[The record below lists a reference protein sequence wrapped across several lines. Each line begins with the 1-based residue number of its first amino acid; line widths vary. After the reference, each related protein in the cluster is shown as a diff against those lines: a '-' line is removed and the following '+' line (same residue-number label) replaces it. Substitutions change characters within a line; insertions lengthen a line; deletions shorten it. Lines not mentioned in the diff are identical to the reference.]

1 MIGFKKTP
9 IRLVLIIF
17 FISVVSIILIYVDS
31 LNNEPLAIEEITIS
45 RDLSESFTPI
55 KSKQIHTV
63 RKGDS
68 LSVIF
73 EDKQVPLNTA
83 YKIFDFDKNNLLS
96 SIIPGDIM
104 EFNYMGNDLLS
115 IEIIKDDVNSI
126 LIKTEDEISIVN
138 IKKEAQT
145 ITSFGFGEI
154 RDSFYK
160 SAKDVG
166 IPDSIIMDFAYIFGW
181 DIDFIFDVRKGDK
194 FSVIYETEFSEG
206 EKISNGDIVFAEFT
220 NREKKYI
227 AQRFFDDVQGK
238 QYFNENGENVKKAF
252 LRAPLD
258 FAYISSHFNPNRM
271 HPILHKIKAHNG
283 VDYAAKTGTPVR
295 ATGEGTVILRANK
308 GGYGRLIEIRHF
320 NEYTT
325 RYAHLSGYAKGLQVG
340 SKVDQGDIIGY
351 VGKSGLAT
359 GPHLH
364 YEFRVNGMHTDPLRV
379 KFPNAKPIES
389 ENKEDFTNFA
399 LALDLKMNTLKKK
412 LFSSNEEKI
421 EE

>member
-9 IRLVLIIF
+9 IRLVLITF
-17 FISVVSIILIYVDS
+17 LISVVSIILIYVDS
-31 LNNEPLAIEEITIS
+31 LDNEPLAIEEITIS
-45 RDLSESFTPI
+45 RDLSEGLTPI

-115 IEIIKDDVNSI
+115 IEIIKDDINSI

-154 RDSFYK
+154 KDSFYK

-181 DIDFIFDVRKGDK
+181 DIDFIFDVREGDK
-194 FSVIYETEFSEG
+194 FSVIYETDFSEG
-206 EKISNGDIVFAEFT
+206 EKISSGDIVFAEFT
-220 NREKKYI
+220 NKDKKYI

-283 VDYAAKTGTPVR
+283 VDYAAKRNTPVK
-295 ATGEGTVILRANK
+295 ASGDGVISFIGRQS
-308 GGYGRLIEIRHF
+308 GYGRTVEIKHGG
-320 NEYTT
+320 NIKTL
-325 RYAHLSGYAKGLQVG
+325 YAHLERFNTKLKVG
-340 SKVDQGDIIGY
+340 SKVKQGEIIAY
-351 VGKSGLAT
+351 VGDSGQAT

-364 YEFRVNGMHTDPLRV
+364 FEFWQGEIRSDPV
-379 KFPNAKPIES
+379 KVKLPSAKPVNNAQRNEF
-389 ENKEDFTNFA
+389 EDL
-399 LALDLKMNTLKKK
+399 LALNLNK
-412 LFSSNEEKI
+412 LNEYNFPKYE
-421 EE
+421 

>member
-9 IRLVLIIF
+9 IRLVLITF
-17 FISVVSIILIYVDS
+17 LISVVSIILIYVDS
-31 LNNEPLAIEEITIS
+31 LDNEPLAIEEITIS
-45 RDLSESFTPI
+45 RDLSESLTPI

-115 IEIIKDDVNSI
+115 IEIIKDDINSI

-206 EKISNGDIVFAEFT
+206 EKISSGDIVFAEFT

-283 VDYAAKTGTPVR
+283 VDYAAKRNTPVK
-295 ATGEGTVILRANK
+295 ASGDGVISFIGRQS
-308 GGYGRLIEIRHF
+308 GYGRTVEIKHGG
-320 NEYTT
+320 NIKTL
-325 RYAHLSGYAKGLQVG
+325 YAHLERFNTKLKVG
-340 SKVDQGDIIGY
+340 SKVKQGEIIAF
-351 VGKSGLAT
+351 VGDSGQAT

-364 YEFRVNGMHTDPLRV
+364 FEFWQGEIRSDPV
-379 KFPNAKPIES
+379 KVKLPSAKPVNNAQRNEF
-389 ENKEDFTNFA
+389 EDL
-399 LALDLKMNTLKKK
+399 LALNLNK
-412 LFSSNEEKI
+412 LYEYNLPKYE
-421 EE
+421 

>member
-9 IRLVLIIF
+9 IRLVLITFLICVF
-17 FISVVSIILIYVDS
+17 SIILIYVDS

-45 RDLSESFTPI
+45 RDLSEGLTPI

-126 LIKTEDEISIVN
+126 LIKTEDEISIMN

-154 RDSFYK
+154 KDSFYK

-206 EKISNGDIVFAEFT
+206 EKISSGDIVFAEFT

-283 VDYAAKTGTPVR
+283 VDYAAKRNTPVK
-295 ATGEGTVILRANK
+295 ASGDGVISFMGRQS
-308 GGYGRLIEIRHF
+308 GYGRTVEIKHGG
-320 NEYTT
+320 NIKTL
-325 RYAHLSGYAKGLQVG
+325 YAHLERFNTKLKVG
-340 SKVDQGDIIGY
+340 SKVKQGEIIAF
-351 VGKSGLAT
+351 VGDSGQAT

-364 YEFRVNGMHTDPLRV
+364 FEFWQGEIRSDPV
-379 KFPNAKPIES
+379 KVKLPSAKPVNNSQRNEF
-389 ENKEDFTNFA
+389 EDL
-399 LALDLKMNTLKKK
+399 LALNLNK
-412 LFSSNEEKI
+412 LNENNLPKYE
-421 EE
+421 

>member
-9 IRLVLIIF
+9 IRLVLITF
-17 FISVVSIILIYVDS
+17 LISVVSIILIYVDS

-45 RDLSESFTPI
+45 RDLSESLTPI

-96 SIIPGDIM
+96 NIIPGDIM

-206 EKISNGDIVFAEFT
+206 EKISSGDIVFAEFT

-283 VDYAAKTGTPVR
+283 VDYAAKRNTPVK
-295 ATGEGTVILRANK
+295 ASGDGVISFIGRQS
-308 GGYGRLIEIRHF
+308 GYGRTVEIKHGG
-320 NEYTT
+320 NIKTL
-325 RYAHLSGYAKGLQVG
+325 YAHLERFNTKLKVG
-340 SKVDQGDIIGY
+340 SKVKQGEIIAF
-351 VGKSGLAT
+351 VGDSGQAT

-364 YEFRVNGMHTDPLRV
+364 FEFWQGEIRSDPV
-379 KFPNAKPIES
+379 KVKLPSAKPINNAQRNEF
-389 ENKEDFTNFA
+389 ENL
-399 LALDLKMNTLKKK
+399 LALNLNK
-412 LFSSNEEKI
+412 LNEYNLPKYE
-421 EE
+421 

>member
-17 FISVVSIILIYVDS
+17 LISVVSIILIYIDS

-45 RDLSESFTPI
+45 RDLSEGLTPI

-104 EFNYMGNDLLS
+104 EFNYMGDDLLS
-115 IEIIKDDVNSI
+115 IEIIKDDINSI

-160 SAKDVG
+160 SAKGVG

-194 FSVIYETEFSEG
+194 FSVIYETDFSEG
-206 EKISNGDIVFAEFT
+206 EKISSGDIVFAEFT

-227 AQRFFDDVQGK
+227 AQRFFDNVQGK

-283 VDYAAKTGTPVR
+283 VDYAAKRNTPVK
-295 ATGEGTVILRANK
+295 ASGDGVISFIGKQR
-308 GGYGRLIEIRHF
+308 GYGRTIEIKHGG
-320 NEYTT
+320 NIKTL
-325 RYAHLSGYAKGLQVG
+325 YAHLERFNSKLKQG
-340 SKVDQGDIIGY
+340 SKVKQGDIIAY
-351 VGKSGLAT
+351 VGDSGQAT

-364 YEFRVNGMHTDPLRV
+364 FEFWKGEIRTDPV
-379 KFPNAKPIES
+379 KVKLPSAKPVNIS
-389 ENKEDFTNFA
+389 QKDDFDNLLQLNLNKLNQY
-399 LALDLKMNTLKKK
+399 NLKK
-412 LFSSNEEKI
+412 NG
-421 EE
+421 

>member
-9 IRLVLIIF
+9 IRLVLITF
-17 FISVVSIILIYVDS
+17 LISVVSIILIYVDS
-31 LNNEPLAIEEITIS
+31 LDNEPLAIEEITIS
-45 RDLSESFTPI
+45 RDLSESLTPI

-63 RKGDS
+63 KKGDS

-126 LIKTEDEISIVN
+126 LIKTEDDISIVN

-206 EKISNGDIVFAEFT
+206 EKISSGDIVFAEFT

-227 AQRFFDDVQGK
+227 AQRFFDSVQGK

-283 VDYAAKTGTPVR
+283 VDYAAKRNTPVK
-295 ATGEGTVILRANK
+295 ASGDGVISFIGRQS
-308 GGYGRLIEIRHF
+308 GYGRTVEIKHGG
-320 NEYTT
+320 NIKTL
-325 RYAHLSGYAKGLQVG
+325 YAHLERFNTKLKVG
-340 SKVDQGDIIGY
+340 SKVKQGEIIAF
-351 VGKSGLAT
+351 VGDSGQAT

-364 YEFRVNGMHTDPLRV
+364 FEFWQGEIRSDPV
-379 KFPNAKPIES
+379 KVKLPSAKPVNNAQRNEF
-389 ENKEDFTNFA
+389 EDL
-399 LALDLKMNTLKKK
+399 LALNLNK
-412 LFSSNEEKI
+412 LYEYNLPKYE
-421 EE
+421 

>member
-9 IRLVLIIF
+9 IRLVLITF
-17 FISVVSIILIYVDS
+17 LISVVSIILIYVDS
-31 LNNEPLAIEEITIS
+31 LDNEPLAIEEITIS
-45 RDLSESFTPI
+45 RDLSEGLTPI

-126 LIKTEDEISIVN
+126 LIKTEDEISIVK

-145 ITSFGFGEI
+145 ITSIGFGEI

-160 SAKDVG
+160 SAKGVG

-206 EKISNGDIVFAEFT
+206 EKISSGDIVFAEFT

-283 VDYAAKTGTPVR
+283 VDYAAKRNTPVK
-295 ATGEGTVILRANK
+295 ASGDGVISFIGRQS
-308 GGYGRLIEIRHF
+308 GYGRTVEIKHGG
-320 NEYTT
+320 NIKTL
-325 RYAHLSGYAKGLQVG
+325 YAHLERFNTKLKVG
-340 SKVDQGDIIGY
+340 SKVKQGEIIAF
-351 VGKSGLAT
+351 VGDSGQAT

-364 YEFRVNGMHTDPLRV
+364 FEFWQGEIRSDPV
-379 KFPNAKPIES
+379 KVKLPSAKPVNNAQRNEF
-389 ENKEDFTNFA
+389 EDL
-399 LALDLKMNTLKKK
+399 LALNLNK
-412 LFSSNEEKI
+412 LNEYNLPKYE
-421 EE
+421 

>member
-9 IRLVLIIF
+9 IRLVLITF
-17 FISVVSIILIYVDS
+17 LISVVSIILIYVDS
-31 LNNEPLAIEEITIS
+31 LDNEPLAIEEITIS
-45 RDLSESFTPI
+45 RDLSESLTPI

-63 RKGDS
+63 KKGDS

-206 EKISNGDIVFAEFT
+206 EKISSGDIVFAEFT

-227 AQRFFDDVQGK
+227 AQRFFDSVQGK

-283 VDYAAKTGTPVR
+283 VDYAAKRNTPVK
-295 ATGEGTVILRANK
+295 ASGDGVISFIGRQS
-308 GGYGRLIEIRHF
+308 GYGRTVEIKHGG
-320 NEYTT
+320 NIKTL
-325 RYAHLSGYAKGLQVG
+325 YAHLERFNTKLKVG
-340 SKVDQGDIIGY
+340 SKVKQGEIIAF
-351 VGKSGLAT
+351 VGDSGQAT

-364 YEFRVNGMHTDPLRV
+364 FEFWQGEIRSDPV
-379 KFPNAKPIES
+379 KVKLPSAKPINNAQRNEF
-389 ENKEDFTNFA
+389 EDL
-399 LALDLKMNTLKKK
+399 LALNLNK
-412 LFSSNEEKI
+412 LYEYNLPKYE
-421 EE
+421 

>member
-17 FISVVSIILIYVDS
+17 LISVISIILIYVDS

-45 RDLSESFTPI
+45 RDLSEGLAPI

-73 EDKQVPLNTA
+73 DDKQVPLNTA

-104 EFNYMGNDLLS
+104 EFNYMGEDLLS
-115 IEIIKDDVNSI
+115 IEIIKDDINSI
-126 LIKTEDEISIVN
+126 LIKTEDEISIVK

-145 ITSFGFGEI
+145 ITSIGFGEI

-194 FSVIYETEFSEG
+194 FSVIYETDFSEG
-206 EKISNGDIVFAEFT
+206 EKISSGDIVFAEFT

-227 AQRFFDDVQGK
+227 AQRFFDNVQGK

-283 VDYAAKTGTPVR
+283 VDYAAKRNTPVK
-295 ATGEGTVILRANK
+295 ASGDGVISFIGKQR
-308 GGYGRLIEIRHF
+308 GYGRTIEIKHGG
-320 NEYTT
+320 NIKTL
-325 RYAHLSGYAKGLQVG
+325 YAHLERFNSKLKQG
-340 SKVDQGDIIGY
+340 SKVKQGDIIAY
-351 VGKSGLAT
+351 VGDSGQAT

-364 YEFRVNGMHTDPLRV
+364 FEFWKGEIRTDPV
-379 KFPNAKPIES
+379 KVKLPSAKPVNIS
-389 ENKEDFTNFA
+389 QKDDFDNLLQLNLNKLNQY
-399 LALDLKMNTLKKK
+399 NLKK
-412 LFSSNEEKI
+412 NG
-421 EE
+421 

>member
-9 IRLVLIIF
+9 IRLVLITF
-17 FISVVSIILIYVDS
+17 LISVVSIILIYVDS
-31 LNNEPLAIEEITIS
+31 LDNEPLAIEEITIS
-45 RDLSESFTPI
+45 RELSEGLTPI

-206 EKISNGDIVFAEFT
+206 EKISSGDIVFAEFT

-283 VDYAAKTGTPVR
+283 VDYAAKRNTPVK
-295 ATGEGTVILRANK
+295 ASGDGVISFIGRQS
-308 GGYGRLIEIRHF
+308 GYGRTVEIKHGG
-320 NEYTT
+320 NIKTL
-325 RYAHLSGYAKGLQVG
+325 YAHLERFNTKLKVG
-340 SKVDQGDIIGY
+340 SKVKQGEIIAF
-351 VGKSGLAT
+351 VGDSGQAT

-364 YEFRVNGMHTDPLRV
+364 FEFWQGEIRSDPV
-379 KFPNAKPIES
+379 KVKLPSAKPVNNAQRNEF
-389 ENKEDFTNFA
+389 EDL
-399 LALDLKMNTLKKK
+399 LALNLNK
-412 LFSSNEEKI
+412 LNEYNLPKYE
-421 EE
+421 

>member
-9 IRLVLIIF
+9 IRLVLITF
-17 FISVVSIILIYVDS
+17 LISVVSIILIYVDS

-45 RDLSESFTPI
+45 RDLSESLTPI

-126 LIKTEDEISIVN
+126 LIKTEDEISIMN

-154 RDSFYK
+154 KDSFYK

-206 EKISNGDIVFAEFT
+206 EKISSGDIVFAEFT

-283 VDYAAKTGTPVR
+283 VDYAAKRNTPVK
-295 ATGEGTVILRANK
+295 ASGDGVISFIGRQS
-308 GGYGRLIEIRHF
+308 GYGRTVEIKHGG
-320 NEYTT
+320 NIKTL
-325 RYAHLSGYAKGLQVG
+325 YAHLERFNTKLKVG
-340 SKVDQGDIIGY
+340 SKVKQGEIIAF
-351 VGKSGLAT
+351 VGDSGQAT

-364 YEFRVNGMHTDPLRV
+364 FEFWQGEIRSDPV
-379 KFPNAKPIES
+379 KVKLPSAKPVNNSQRNEF
-389 ENKEDFTNFA
+389 EDL
-399 LALDLKMNTLKKK
+399 LALNLNK
-412 LFSSNEEKI
+412 LNEYNLPKYE
-421 EE
+421 

>member
-9 IRLVLIIF
+9 IRLVLITFLIC
-17 FISVVSIILIYVDS
+17 VVSIILIYVDS

-45 RDLSESFTPI
+45 RDLSEGLTPI

-63 RKGDS
+63 RKGES

-115 IEIIKDDVNSI
+115 IEIIKDDINSI
-126 LIKTEDEISIVN
+126 LIKTEDEISIVK

-145 ITSFGFGEI
+145 ITSIGFGEI

-160 SAKDVG
+160 SAKGVG

-194 FSVIYETEFSEG
+194 FSVIYETDFSEG
-206 EKISNGDIVFAEFT
+206 EKISSGDIVFAEFT

-283 VDYAAKTGTPVR
+283 VDYAAKRNTPVK
-295 ATGEGTVILRANK
+295 ASGDGVISFIGRQS
-308 GGYGRLIEIRHF
+308 GYGRTVEIKHGG
-320 NEYTT
+320 NIKTL
-325 RYAHLSGYAKGLQVG
+325 YAHLERFNTKLKVG
-340 SKVDQGDIIGY
+340 SKVKQGEIIAF
-351 VGKSGLAT
+351 VGDSGQAT

-364 YEFRVNGMHTDPLRV
+364 FEFWQGEIRSDPV
-379 KFPNAKPIES
+379 KVKLPSAKPVNNTQRNEF
-389 ENKEDFTNFA
+389 EDL
-399 LALDLKMNTLKKK
+399 LALNLNK
-412 LFSSNEEKI
+412 LNEYNLPKYE
-421 EE
+421 

>member
-9 IRLVLIIF
+9 IRLVLITF
-17 FISVVSIILIYVDS
+17 LISVVSIILIYVDS

-45 RDLSESFTPI
+45 RDLSESLTPI

-104 EFNYMGNDLLS
+104 EFNYMGDNLLS
-115 IEIIKDDVNSI
+115 IEIIKDDINSI

-206 EKISNGDIVFAEFT
+206 EKISSGDIVFAEFT

-283 VDYAAKTGTPVR
+283 VDYAAKRNTPVK
-295 ATGEGTVILRANK
+295 ASGDGVISFIGRQS
-308 GGYGRLIEIRHF
+308 GYGRTVEIKHGG
-320 NEYTT
+320 NIKTL
-325 RYAHLSGYAKGLQVG
+325 YAHLERFNTKLKVG
-340 SKVDQGDIIGY
+340 SKVKQGEIIAF
-351 VGKSGLAT
+351 VGDSGQAT

-364 YEFRVNGMHTDPLRV
+364 FEFWQGEIRSDPV
-379 KFPNAKPIES
+379 KVKLPSAKPVNNSQRNEF
-389 ENKEDFTNFA
+389 EDL
-399 LALDLKMNTLKKK
+399 LALNLNK
-412 LFSSNEEKI
+412 LNEYNLPKYE
-421 EE
+421 

>member
-9 IRLVLIIF
+9 IRLVLITF
-17 FISVVSIILIYVDS
+17 LISVVSIILIYVDS
-31 LNNEPLAIEEITIS
+31 LDNEPLAIEEITIS
-45 RDLSESFTPI
+45 RDLSESLTPI

-206 EKISNGDIVFAEFT
+206 EKISSGDIVFAEFT

-227 AQRFFDDVQGK
+227 AQRFFDSVQGK

-283 VDYAAKTGTPVR
+283 VDYAAKRNTPVK
-295 ATGEGTVILRANK
+295 ASGDGVISFIGRQS
-308 GGYGRLIEIRHF
+308 GYGRTVEIKHGG
-320 NEYTT
+320 NIKTL
-325 RYAHLSGYAKGLQVG
+325 YAHLERFNTKLKVG
-340 SKVDQGDIIGY
+340 SKVKQGEIIAF
-351 VGKSGLAT
+351 VGDSGQAT

-364 YEFRVNGMHTDPLRV
+364 FEFWQGEIRSDPV
-379 KFPNAKPIES
+379 KVKLPSAKPINNAQRNEF
-389 ENKEDFTNFA
+389 EDL
-399 LALDLKMNTLKKK
+399 LALNLNK
-412 LFSSNEEKI
+412 LNEYNLPKYE
-421 EE
+421 

>member
-9 IRLVLIIF
+9 IRLVLITF
-17 FISVVSIILIYVDS
+17 LISVVSIILIYVDS
-31 LNNEPLAIEEITIS
+31 LDNEPLAIEEITIS
-45 RDLSESFTPI
+45 RDLSESLTPI

-63 RKGDS
+63 KKGDS

-96 SIIPGDIM
+96 NIIPGDIM

-206 EKISNGDIVFAEFT
+206 EKISSGDIVFAEFT

-227 AQRFFDDVQGK
+227 AQRFFDSVQGK

-283 VDYAAKTGTPVR
+283 VDYAAKRNTPVK
-295 ATGEGTVILRANK
+295 ASGDGVISFIGRQS
-308 GGYGRLIEIRHF
+308 GYGRTVEIKHGG
-320 NEYTT
+320 NIKTL
-325 RYAHLSGYAKGLQVG
+325 YAHLERFNTKLKVG
-340 SKVDQGDIIGY
+340 SKVKQGEIIAF
-351 VGKSGLAT
+351 VGDSGQAT

-364 YEFRVNGMHTDPLRV
+364 FEFWQGEIRSDPV
-379 KFPNAKPIES
+379 KVKLPSAKPVNIS
-389 ENKEDFTNFA
+389 QKDDFDNLLQLNLNKLNQY
-399 LALDLKMNTLKKK
+399 NLKK
-412 LFSSNEEKI
+412 NG
-421 EE
+421 

>member
-9 IRLVLIIF
+9 IRLVLITF
-17 FISVVSIILIYVDS
+17 LISVVSIILIYFDS

-45 RDLSESFTPI
+45 RDLSESLTPI

-115 IEIIKDDVNSI
+115 IEIIKDDINSI

-181 DIDFIFDVRKGDK
+181 DIDFIFDVREGDK
-194 FSVIYETEFSEG
+194 FSVIYETDFSEG
-206 EKISNGDIVFAEFT
+206 EKISSGDIVFAEFT
-220 NREKKYI
+220 NKDKKYI

-283 VDYAAKTGTPVR
+283 VDYAAKRNTPVK
-295 ATGEGTVILRANK
+295 ASGDGVISFIGRQS
-308 GGYGRLIEIRHF
+308 GYGRTVEIKHGG
-320 NEYTT
+320 NIKTL
-325 RYAHLSGYAKGLQVG
+325 YAHLERFNTKLKVG
-340 SKVDQGDIIGY
+340 SKVKQGEIIAF
-351 VGKSGLAT
+351 VGDSGQAT

-364 YEFRVNGMHTDPLRV
+364 FEFWQGEIRSDPV
-379 KFPNAKPIES
+379 KVKLPSAKPVNNAQRNEF
-389 ENKEDFTNFA
+389 EDL
-399 LALDLKMNTLKKK
+399 LALNLNK
-412 LFSSNEEKI
+412 LNEYNLPKYE
-421 EE
+421 

>member
-9 IRLVLIIF
+9 IRLVLITF
-17 FISVVSIILIYVDS
+17 LISVVSIILIYVDS
-31 LNNEPLAIEEITIS
+31 LDNEPLAIEEITIS
-45 RDLSESFTPI
+45 RDLSESLTPI

-206 EKISNGDIVFAEFT
+206 EKISSGDIVFAEFT

-227 AQRFFDDVQGK
+227 AQRFFDSVQGK

-283 VDYAAKTGTPVR
+283 VDYAAKRNTPVK
-295 ATGEGTVILRANK
+295 ASGDGVISFIGRQS
-308 GGYGRLIEIRHF
+308 GYGRTVEIKHGG
-320 NEYTT
+320 NIKTL
-325 RYAHLSGYAKGLQVG
+325 YAHLERFNTKLKVG
-340 SKVDQGDIIGY
+340 SKVKQGEIIAF
-351 VGKSGLAT
+351 VGDSGQAT

-364 YEFRVNGMHTDPLRV
+364 FEFWQGEIRSDPV
-379 KFPNAKPIES
+379 KVKLPSAKPVNNAQRNEF
-389 ENKEDFTNFA
+389 EDL
-399 LALDLKMNTLKKK
+399 LALNLNK
-412 LFSSNEEKI
+412 LNEYNLPKYE
-421 EE
+421 

>member
-9 IRLVLIIF
+9 IRLVLITF
-17 FISVVSIILIYVDS
+17 LISVVSIILIYVDS

-45 RDLSESFTPI
+45 RDLSESLTPI

-126 LIKTEDEISIVN
+126 LIKTEDEISIMD

-206 EKISNGDIVFAEFT
+206 EKISSGDIVFAEFT

-283 VDYAAKTGTPVR
+283 VDYAAKRNTPVK
-295 ATGEGTVILRANK
+295 ASGDGVISFIGRQS
-308 GGYGRLIEIRHF
+308 GYGRTVEIKHGG
-320 NEYTT
+320 NIKTL
-325 RYAHLSGYAKGLQVG
+325 YAHLERFNTKLKVG
-340 SKVDQGDIIGY
+340 SKVKQGEIIAF
-351 VGKSGLAT
+351 VGDSGQAT

-364 YEFRVNGMHTDPLRV
+364 FEFWQGEIRSDPV
-379 KFPNAKPIES
+379 KVKLPSAKPVNNSQRNEF
-389 ENKEDFTNFA
+389 EDL
-399 LALDLKMNTLKKK
+399 LALNLNKLNEYNLLKY
-412 LFSSNEEKI
+412 E
-421 EE
+421 

>member
-9 IRLVLIIF
+9 IRLVLITF
-17 FISVVSIILIYVDS
+17 LISVVSIILIYVDS
-31 LNNEPLAIEEITIS
+31 LDNEPLAIEEITIS
-45 RDLSESFTPI
+45 RDLSEGLIPI

-115 IEIIKDDVNSI
+115 IEIIKDDINSI

-206 EKISNGDIVFAEFT
+206 EKISSGDIVFAEFT

-227 AQRFFDDVQGK
+227 AQRFFDSVQGK

-283 VDYAAKTGTPVR
+283 VDYAAKRNTPVK
-295 ATGEGTVILRANK
+295 ASGDGVISFIGRQS
-308 GGYGRLIEIRHF
+308 GYGRTVEIKHGG
-320 NEYTT
+320 NIKTL
-325 RYAHLSGYAKGLQVG
+325 YAHLERFNTKLKVG
-340 SKVDQGDIIGY
+340 SKVKQGEIIAF
-351 VGKSGLAT
+351 VGDSGQAT

-364 YEFRVNGMHTDPLRV
+364 FEFWQGEIRSDPV
-379 KFPNAKPIES
+379 KVKLPSAKPVNNAQRNEF
-389 ENKEDFTNFA
+389 EDL
-399 LALDLKMNTLKKK
+399 LALNLNK
-412 LFSSNEEKI
+412 LNEYNLPKYE
-421 EE
+421 

>member
-9 IRLVLIIF
+9 IRLVLITF
-17 FISVVSIILIYVDS
+17 LISVVSIILIYVDS
-31 LNNEPLAIEEITIS
+31 LDNEPLAIEEITIS
-45 RDLSESFTPI
+45 RDLSEGLTPI

-73 EDKQVPLNTA
+73 DDKQVPLNTA

-104 EFNYMGNDLLS
+104 EFNYMGDDLLS
-115 IEIIKDDVNSI
+115 IEIIKDDINSI

-194 FSVIYETEFSEG
+194 FSVIYETDFSEG
-206 EKISNGDIVFAEFT
+206 EKISSGDIVFAEFT

-283 VDYAAKTGTPVR
+283 VDYAAKRNTPVK
-295 ATGEGTVILRANK
+295 ASGDGVISFIGRQS
-308 GGYGRLIEIRHF
+308 GYGRTVEIKHGG
-320 NEYTT
+320 NIKTL
-325 RYAHLSGYAKGLQVG
+325 YAHLERFNTKLKVG
-340 SKVDQGDIIGY
+340 SKVKQGEIIAF
-351 VGKSGLAT
+351 VGDSGQAT

-364 YEFRVNGMHTDPLRV
+364 FEFWQGEIRSDPV
-379 KFPNAKPIES
+379 KVKLPSAKPVNNAQRNEF
-389 ENKEDFTNFA
+389 EDL
-399 LALDLKMNTLKKK
+399 LALNLNK
-412 LFSSNEEKI
+412 LNEYNLPKYE
-421 EE
+421 